1 MNQVLIRPSVQ
12 DAAQRPDF
20 PTIKQRLVDFAAEN
34 FQCSADEALRAKH
47 LKERALLDQILP
59 PKVSAAL
66 REGRPVEPESYDC
79 VTIFF
84 SDIVGFTSLSSQMQP
99 EQVGLGFVVVLAAV
113 VVAVGVDAVAVVV
126 ALSCIM
132 EAVHLDSLLHHHGTT
147 RQ

>member
-1 MNQVLIRPSVQ
+1 MKSALCVPSSVLPLQ

-20 PTIKQRLVDFAAEN
+20 PTIKQRLIEFASEN
-34 FQCSADEALRAKH
+34 FQCSADEAMRTKH

-66 REGRPVEPESYDC
+66 REGRPVEPESFDC

-99 EQVGLGFVVVLAAV
+99 QQV
-113 VVAVGVDAVAVVV
+113 
-126 ALSCIM
+126 SPP
-132 EAVHLDSLLHHHGTT
+132 SNP
-147 RQ
+147 

>member
-1 MNQVLIRPSVQ
+1 MQ
-12 DAAQRPDF
+12 DAARRPDF
-20 PTIKQRLVDFAAEN
+20 PTIKQRLVDFAAES

-99 EQVGLGFVVVLAAV
+99 QQVSLGLVFGLLTLLLLL
-113 VVAVGVDAVAVVV
+113 
-126 ALSCIM
+126 LSTLKWVSC
-132 EAVHLDSLLHHHGTT
+132 AFK
-147 RQ
+147 

>member
-1 MNQVLIRPSVQ
+1 MLQYKSFYTMKSALCVPSSVLPLQ

-20 PTIKQRLVDFAAEN
+20 PTIKQRLIEFASEN
-34 FQCSADEALRAKH
+34 FQCSADEAMRTKH

-66 REGRPVEPESYDC
+66 REGRPVEPESFDC

-99 EQVGLGFVVVLAAV
+99 QQV
-113 VVAVGVDAVAVVV
+113 
-126 ALSCIM
+126 SPP
-132 EAVHLDSLLHHHGTT
+132 SNP
-147 RQ
+147 